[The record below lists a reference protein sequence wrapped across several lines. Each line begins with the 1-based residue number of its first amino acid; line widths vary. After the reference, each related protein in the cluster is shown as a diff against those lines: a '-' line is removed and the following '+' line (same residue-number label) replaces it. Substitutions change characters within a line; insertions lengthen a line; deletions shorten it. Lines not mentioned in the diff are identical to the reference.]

1 MPKPSNTQTVINS
14 TQNVS
19 RMPAPPLISEVEAFF
34 SENYYPETEAQ
45 KFFYYNNGK
54 AWQLNNNNAITDW
67 HSLAHKWMLNEK
79 SNTIKK
85 QQTIYHTETNKDY
98 SLPL

>member
-19 RMPAPPLISEVEAFF
+19 RMPSPPLISEVEAFF

-67 HSLAHKWMLNEK
+67 HSLAH
-79 SNTIKK
+79 
-85 QQTIYHTETNKDY
+85 
-98 SLPL
+98 